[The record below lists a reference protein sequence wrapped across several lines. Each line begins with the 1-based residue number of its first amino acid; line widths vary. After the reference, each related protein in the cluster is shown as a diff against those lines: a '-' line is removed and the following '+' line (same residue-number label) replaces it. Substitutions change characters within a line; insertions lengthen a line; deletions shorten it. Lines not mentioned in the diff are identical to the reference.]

1 METLGTGRGWGMR
14 RLAIILLLTI
24 APVAVGAIAL
34 GAYLNFG
41 SIRIIYIS
49 LVHSRFDQ
57 LANRIGSD
65 IEVAL
70 SFGLPLA
77 GQDTLTPLLS
87 REQSNDPLLES
98 IDVTAA
104 DGRVLFSSDPSR
116 VGADS
121 EAHGGPVDVRSRI
134 VANDFGVPEGTVVVR
149 GSIARIQ
156 RQLDS
161 VAASVERTA
170 AITGILAVL
179 LCTIVILVPL
189 RAFYGQALG
198 AARLA
203 DDATEG
209 ADDPYGWAIAEVE
222 TAQAAIAARLTGRR
236 GE

>member
-1 METLGTGRGWGMR
+1 MR

-41 SIRIIYIS
+41 SIRIIYIG

-87 REQSNDPLLES
+87 REQSNDPLLDS
-98 IDVTAA
+98 IDVAGA
-104 DGRVLFSSDPSR
+104 DGKVLFSSDPNR
-116 VGADS
+116 IGADITTLD
-121 EAHGGPVDVRSRI
+121 GTVDVRSRI
-134 VANDFGVPEGTVVVR
+134 VANDFGVPVGTVLAR
-149 GSIARIQ
+149 GSMPRIQ
-156 RQLDS
+156 RQLDG
-161 VAASVERTA
+161 VAETVERTA
-170 AITGILAVL
+170 AITGLLAVL
-179 LCTIVILVPL
+179 ISAIVILVPL
-189 RAFYGQALG
+189 RAFYAQALG

-203 DDATEG
+203 DDATES
-209 ADDPYGWAIAEVE
+209 ADDPFGWAIAEVE
-222 TAQAAIAARLTGRR
+222 TAHAAIAARLAARR

>member
-1 METLGTGRGWGMR
+1 MR

-41 SIRIIYIS
+41 SIRIIYLS

-65 IEVAL
+65 VEVAL

-77 GQDTLTPLLS
+77 GQVTLTPLLS

-98 IDVTAA
+98 IDVAAA
-104 DGRVLFSSDPSR
+104 DGAVLFSSDSSR
-116 VGADS
+116 VGGDVTALD
-121 EAHGGPVDVRSRI
+121 PMIDVRSRI
-134 VANDFGVPEGTVVVR
+134 VANDFGVPVGSVVVR
-149 GSIARIQ
+149 GSVPRIQ
-156 RQLDS
+156 RQLES
-161 VAASVERTA
+161 VAATVERTA
-170 AITGILAVL
+170 AITGVFAVL
-179 LCTIVILVPL
+179 VAAVVILVPL

-203 DDATEG
+203 GDTTEQ

-222 TAQAAIAARLTGRR
+222 AAHAAIAARLNERR
-236 GE
+236 GSS

>member
-1 METLGTGRGWGMR
+1 MR

-41 SIRIIYIS
+41 SIRIIYIG

-87 REQSNDPLLES
+87 REQSNDPLLNS
-98 IDVTAA
+98 IDVAGA
-104 DGRVLFSSDPSR
+104 DGKVLFSSDPNR
-116 VGADS
+116 IGTDIATLD
-121 EAHGGPVDVRSRI
+121 GTVDVRSRI
-134 VANDFGVPEGTVVVR
+134 VANDFGVPVGTVLAR
-149 GSIARIQ
+149 GSMTRIQ
-156 RQLDS
+156 RQLDG
-161 VAASVERTA
+161 VAETVERTA
-170 AITGILAVL
+170 AITGLLAVL
-179 LCTIVILVPL
+179 ISAIVILVPL
-189 RAFYGQALG
+189 RAFYAQALG

-203 DDATEG
+203 DDATES
-209 ADDPYGWAIAEVE
+209 ADDAFGWAIAEVE
-222 TAQAAIAARLTGRR
+222 TAHAAITARLGDRR

>member
-1 METLGTGRGWGMR
+1 MR

-98 IDVTAA
+98 IDVAAA

-116 VGADS
+116 VGSDPA
-121 EAHGGPVDVRSRI
+121 AAGGAVDVRSRI
-134 VANDFGVPEGTVVVR
+134 VANDFGVPVGTVVVR
-149 GSIARIQ
+149 GSLVRIQ

-161 VAASVERTA
+161 VAATVERTA

-179 LCTIVILVPL
+179 ICTIVILVPL
-189 RAFYGQALG
+189 RAFYAQALG

-203 DDATEG
+203 DDANEG
-209 ADDPYGWAIAEVE
+209 ADDPFGWAIAEIE
-222 TAQAAIAARLTGRR
+222 TAHAAIAARLTDRR